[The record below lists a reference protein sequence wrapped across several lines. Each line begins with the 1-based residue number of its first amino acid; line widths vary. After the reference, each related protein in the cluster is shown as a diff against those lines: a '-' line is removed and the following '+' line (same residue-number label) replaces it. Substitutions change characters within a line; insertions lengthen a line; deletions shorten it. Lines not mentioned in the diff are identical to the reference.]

1 MGAWA
6 TVRVHNLTAREGPDT
21 INTGFYLEKVTW
33 SSVELS
39 KSNFVKLLVI
49 KGPGHLKVAL

>member
-1 MGAWA
+1 M
-6 TVRVHNLTAREGPDT
+6 RVHNLTAGEGPDT